1 MLKSLLIY
9 VIQPSTSNFSIFLK
23 NYKTVWMRIVAVAGL
38 LFLLFAS
45 HPGRAQDDTD
55 AVDPILI
62 KLQGKIISAG
72 DSLPVPYANILNNRT
87 HSGTTT
93 NANGLFTIEMLNIDS
108 LIVTSIGFERSI
120 IKVPGNYTGY
130 NTLTFVMLPSNYALR
145 EVRVEG
151 DKPKVDLGFETGKT
165 SNIPVELRGDA
176 FNEAPPV
183 LAAFFNP
190 ISYWQY
196 YLSKKEKRKREV
208 RKEMI
213 IQQNW
218 EMHSQN
224 YNKEKVMM
232 LTGMNEMEA
241 DSFMIWFNSQDV
253 LPYLSSEYQVR
264 ATVIEFFHYYKIE
277 KATQASPQ
285 QASPHPSPNER
296 E

>member
-1 MLKSLLIY
+1 MQKTLLIN
-9 VIQPSTSNFSIFLK
+9 VIQTPTSNFSIFLK
-23 NYKTVWMRIVAVAGL
+23 NYKNDWMRIVAVIGFF
-38 LFLLFAS
+38 FLLLTAFR
-45 HPGRAQDDTD
+45 GVAQDDD
-55 AVDPILI
+55 DIDPILI
-62 KLQGKIISAG
+62 KLQAKLLSAG
-72 DSLPVPYANILNNRT
+72 DSSPVPYANIINHRT
-87 HSGTTT
+87 RSGTIT
-93 NANGLFTIEMLNIDS
+93 NSDGYFTFEMLNIDS
-108 LIVTSIGFERSI
+108 LVATSIGFERKTL
-120 IKVPGNYTGY
+120 KVPANYSGY

-151 DKPKVDLGFETGKT
+151 DKPKVDLGFETGT
-165 SNIPVELRGDA
+165 VSNIPVELRGDA

-208 RKEMI
+208 RKAIVMEK
-213 IQQNW
+213 NW

-253 LPYLSSEYQVR
+253 LPYLSSEYEVR
-264 ATVIEFFHYYKIE
+264 ATVIEYFHYYRIE
-277 KATQASPQ
+277 KMQT
-285 QASPHPSPNER
+285 ASPHPSPKER

>member
-1 MLKSLLIY
+1 MKKYLLIN
-9 VIQPSTSNFSIFLK
+9 VIQTSTSNFYIFLK
-23 NYKTVWMRIVAVAGL
+23 NYKIHWMRIVAVIGF
-38 LFLLFAS
+38 LFLACVSLT
-45 HPGRAQDDTD
+45 GRAQDDSD
-55 AVDPILI
+55 LIDPILI

-93 NANGLFTIEMLNIDS
+93 NADGFFSIEMLNIDS

-120 IKVPGNYTGY
+120 LKVPANYTGY

-151 DKPKVDLGFETGKT
+151 EKPKVDLGFETGSV

-208 RKEMI
+208 RKEMVM
-213 IQQNW
+213 QKNW

-264 ATVIEFFHYYKIE
+264 ATIIEFFHYYKIE
-277 KATQASPQ
+277 KA
-285 QASPHPSPNER
+285 SPNSTQK
-296 E
+296 

>member
-1 MLKSLLIY
+1 
-9 VIQPSTSNFSIFLK
+9 
-23 NYKTVWMRIVAVAGL
+23 
-38 LFLLFAS
+38 
-45 HPGRAQDDTD
+45 
-55 AVDPILI
+55 
-62 KLQGKIISAG
+62 
-72 DSLPVPYANILNNRT
+72 
-87 HSGTTT
+87 
-93 NANGLFTIEMLNIDS
+93 MLNIDS
-108 LIVTSIGFERSI
+108 LIVTSIGYERSI

-145 EVRVEG
+145 EIKVEG
-151 DKPKVDLGFETGKT
+151 DKPKVDLGFETGT
-165 SNIPVELRGDA
+165 VSNVPVELRGDA

-208 RKEMI
+208 RKEMV
-213 IQQNW
+213 IQKNW

-232 LTGMNEMEA
+232 LTGLNEMQA

-264 ATVIEFFHYYKIE
+264 ATIIEFFHYYQIE
-277 KATQASPQ
+277 KVQKASSQ
-285 QASPHPSPNER
+285 PSKE
-296 E
+296 

>member
-1 MLKSLLIY
+1 
-9 VIQPSTSNFSIFLK
+9 
-23 NYKTVWMRIVAVAGL
+23 MRIVGIIGFVFFVL
-38 LFLLFAS
+38 AS
-45 HPGRAQDDTD
+45 YTGRAQDESDVT
-55 AVDPILI
+55 DPILI
-62 KLQGKIISAG
+62 KLQAKIISAG
-72 DSLPVPYANILNNRT
+72 DSSPVPYANIINNRT

-93 NANGLFTIEMLNIDS
+93 NGEGYFTLEMLNIDS
-108 LIVTSIGFERSI
+108 LVVTSIGFERKTL
-120 IKVPGNYTGY
+120 KVPGNYTGY

-151 DKPKVDLGFETGKT
+151 DKPKVDLGFETGKV
-165 SNIPVELRGDA
+165 SNIPTELRGDA
-176 FNEAPPV
+176 FNQPPPI

-208 RKEMI
+208 RKDMV
-213 IQQNW
+213 IQKNW

-232 LTGMNEMEA
+232 LTGMDEMEA

-264 ATVIEFFHYYKIE
+264 ASIIEYFHYYKID
-277 KATQASPQ
+277 KAMQASPN
-285 QASPHPSPNER
+285 PSKK
-296 E
+296 

>member
-9 VIQPSTSNFSIFLK
+9 VIQTSTSNFYIFLK
-23 NYKTVWMRIVAVAGL
+23 NYKNHWMRIVSVIGF
-38 LFLLFAS
+38 LFLVFAS
-45 HPGRAQDDTD
+45 YFGRAQDDSD
-55 AVDPILI
+55 LIDPILI

-93 NANGLFTIEMLNIDS
+93 NANGFFTIEMLNIDT
-108 LIVTSIGFERSI
+108 LVVTSIGFERSI
-120 IKVPGNYTGY
+120 IKVPSNYTGY
-130 NTLTFVMLPSNYALR
+130 NILTFVMLPSNYALR

-151 DKPKVDLGFETGKT
+151 EKPKVDLGFETGKA

-208 RKEMI
+208 RKEMVI
-213 IQQNW
+213 MKNW
-218 EMHSQN
+218 EMHSEN

-232 LTGMNEMEA
+232 LTSMNELEA

-253 LPYLSSEYQVR
+253 LPYLSSEYEVR
-264 ATVIEFFHYYKIE
+264 ASVIEFFHYYKIE
-277 KATQASPQ
+277 KAQKASPQ
-285 QASPHPSPNER
+285 PSPKER

>member
-1 MLKSLLIY
+1 MKFAS
-9 VIQPSTSNFSIFLK
+9 VAGFIFL
-23 NYKTVWMRIVAVAGL
+23 II
-38 LFLLFAS
+38 AS
-45 HPGRAQDDTD
+45 FFGQAQDDSD
-55 AVDPILI
+55 LVDPILI

-93 NANGLFTIEMLNIDS
+93 NAGGMFTFEMLNIDT
-108 LIVTSIGFERSI
+108 LIVTSIGFERGI
-120 IKVPGNYTGY
+120 IKVPANYTGY
-130 NTLTFVMLPSNYALR
+130 NTLTFVLLPSNYALR

-151 DKPKVDLGFETGKT
+151 EKPKVDLGFETGKT
-165 SNIPVELRGDA
+165 SNIPTQLRGDA

-208 RKEMI
+208 RKDMMM
-213 IQQNW
+213 QKNW

-253 LPYLSSEYQVR
+253 LPYLSSEYEVR

-277 KATQASPQ
+277 KAQASTQQASPQ
-285 QASPHPSPNER
+285 PSPRER

>member
-1 MLKSLLIY
+1 
-9 VIQPSTSNFSIFLK
+9 
-23 NYKTVWMRIVAVAGL
+23 MRIVAVIGF
-38 LFLLFAS
+38 LFLACVSLT
-45 HPGRAQDDTD
+45 GRAQDDSD
-55 AVDPILI
+55 LIDPILI

-93 NANGLFTIEMLNIDS
+93 NADGFFSIEMLNIDS

-120 IKVPGNYTGY
+120 LKVPANYTGY

-151 DKPKVDLGFETGKT
+151 DKPKVDLGFETGSV
-165 SNIPVELRGDA
+165 SNVPVELRGDA

-208 RKEMI
+208 RKEMVM
-213 IQQNW
+213 QKNW

-264 ATVIEFFHYYKIE
+264 ATIIEFFHYYKIE
-277 KATQASPQ
+277 KA
-285 QASPHPSPNER
+285 SPNSIQK
-296 E
+296 

>member
-1 MLKSLLIY
+1 MKKCLLIY
-9 VIQPSTSNFSIFLK
+9 AIQISASNFYIFLK
-23 NYKTVWMRIVAVAGL
+23 NYKIHRMRIVAVIGI
-38 LFLLFAS
+38 LFFVFAS
-45 HPGRAQDDTD
+45 FLSRAQDDSD
-55 AVDPILI
+55 LIDPILI
-62 KLQGKIISAG
+62 KLQAKIISAS

-93 NANGLFTIEMLNIDS
+93 NADGFFSIEMLNIDS
-108 LIVTSIGFERSI
+108 LIVTSIGFERSTL
-120 IKVPGNYTGY
+120 KVPANYTGY

-151 DKPKVDLGFETGKT
+151 EKPKVDLGFETGSV
-165 SNIPVELRGDA
+165 SNVPVELRGDA

-208 RKEMI
+208 RKEMVV
-213 IQQNW
+213 QKNW

-232 LTGMNEMEA
+232 LTGMDELEA

-264 ATVIEFFHYYKIE
+264 ATIIEFYHYYKIE
-277 KATQASPQ
+277 KAASP
-285 QASPHPSPNER
+285 SPSDK
-296 E
+296 

>member
-1 MLKSLLIY
+1 MFYIKESKELFHIFG
-9 VIQPSTSNFSIFLK
+9 TSEIERMK
-23 NYKTVWMRIVAVAGL
+23 VVAVTGL

-45 HPGRAQDDTD
+45 FFGQAQDDSD
-55 AVDPILI
+55 LVDPVLI

-93 NANGLFTIEMLNIDS
+93 NANGLFTFEMLNIDS
-108 LIVTSIGFERSI
+108 LVVTSIGFEKSI
-120 IKVPGNYTGY
+120 LKVPANYTGY
-130 NTLTFVMLPSNYALR
+130 NTLTFVLLPSNYALR

-151 DKPKVDLGFETGKT
+151 EKPKVDLGFETGSV

-183 LAAFFNP
+183 IAAFFNP

-208 RKEMI
+208 RKDMVI
-213 IQQNW
+213 MKNW

-232 LTGMNEMEA
+232 LTGMGEMEA

-253 LPYLSSEYQVR
+253 LPYLSTEYQIR
-264 ATVIEFFHYYKIE
+264 ASVIEFFHYYKIE
-277 KATQASPQ
+277 KAMGISPNKASPN
-285 QASPHPSPNER
+285 PSEGGEPKNK
-296 E
+296 